1 MEVHAHSPTARKKW
15 THYLWEFLMLFLAVF
30 CGFLAEN
37 FREHQIEKARGK
49 QYMESMVEDLTTD
62 TVNINRVMAFA
73 SRVSMGLDSL
83 QENMYNT
90 DSASANSL
98 TLYRQNATYTRI
110 VSIDFSDQTAAQLR
124 NSGNMRL
131 IRNMEITKSI
141 SRYWKS
147 INTVEDMEDNYQK
160 RLDDLAIAGYNIF
173 NRKYASPGNWD
184 STSSLFRVTVD
195 PAARLMTYDKNTL
208 INYGNHL
215 DRMIGLLSSFYIDRL
230 NSQKVRAT
238 KLIRLIK
245 KEYHLK

>member
-1 MEVHAHSPTARKKW
+1 
-15 THYLWEFLMLFLAVF
+15 
-30 CGFLAEN
+30 
-37 FREHQIEKARGK
+37 
-49 QYMESMVEDLTTD
+49 
-62 TVNINRVMAFA
+62 
-73 SRVSMGLDSL
+73 
-83 QENMYNT
+83 
-90 DSASANSL
+90 
-98 TLYRQNATYTRI
+98 
-110 VSIDFSDQTAAQLR
+110 
-124 NSGNMRL
+124 
-131 IRNMEITKSI
+131 MEITKSI